1 MAMTPEAKVKKVVTT
16 QLKALKDCYY
26 FFPATGGYG
35 ASGVPDIVGCY
46 KGLFFSFE
54 CKAGANKPTELQN
67 LNMSKIR
74 NAGGGAL
81 VVNEHN
87 ALFVTDYLKGLTEER
102 DVP

>member
-1 MAMTPEAKVKKVVTT
+1 MAETPEKRVKRVVTT

-46 KGLFFSFE
+46 KGKFFAFE
-54 CKAGANKPTELQN
+54 CKAGGNKPTELQN

-74 NAGGGAL
+74 NASGAAL

-87 ALFVTDYLKGLTEER
+87 ALFVTDYLKSLAEAE
-102 DVP
+102 V